1 MIGKSLGHYEIHGSI
16 GSGGMGQVYR
26 ARDKKLGREVA
37 IKLLPSSLRGNQK
50 ALSRFEREAKVLA
63 ALNHPNIVTIYSIEE
78 EQEDLFLTMELVE
91 GQSLEGFI
99 RDDGMKVDEFVK
111 IAVPLTDALAAAHA
125 NGVIHRDLKP
135 ANIIISHIGSLK
147 VLDFGI
153 ARVMNENPLTEENIA
168 VGTAAYMSPEQITG
182 GNVDGRSDIFALGI
196 IFYELLSGA
205 RPFHGEHPAAVM
217 YSIVNEEAS
226 RLLSLP
232 DAVVDLVDRSLRKN
246 PGKRFTS
253 ADELHHALLELTE
266 AAAPIAKVEPD
277 EWSPETRAAFDRA
290 DWEGA
295 YRALHSTREQR
306 DLSPEELEMLAACA
320 FWLSKIDECIQ
331 IREKA
336 YAIYT
341 KSGRNIHAAR
351 VALDLVH
358 DYINK
363 SAAAVASGWLKR
375 AERFLQSEPECVER
389 GYLLRRQA
397 MVALGQCSFAR
408 AIELNQQCGDIADRF
423 NDPDL
428 QAIALHDRGHILVA
442 RGDVEEGMAL
452 IDESMASAVSGEVRP
467 MTLGVLYCRTL
478 SVCQSLADYGRA
490 REWSEAASRWCEPHA
505 ASAFPGVCR
514 VHRADMMRHHGL
526 WVEAEQSALS
536 AYNDF
541 REHGLDAHA
550 GEALIQLG
558 ELALRKGDYQK
569 AEDAFRKAHEL
580 GCDPV
585 PGLPLL
591 RLAQGKGQAALQTI
605 QRALSE
611 SPDDRLHRAKLLTAS
626 ITIALANSQLSIAE
640 AAVDELTE
648 ISKEFGCPT
657 FKADALMARGAM
669 ELECGNSNT
678 ATPALRE
685 AWSIFNELGFP
696 YDAARAR
703 TLMAEAYLRAG
714 DKEDAKLQLEAACK
728 IFGELGAKPDL
739 QSASELLRKAN

>member
-1 MIGKSLGHYEIHGSI
+1 MIGKSLGHYEIQGSI

-26 ARDKKLGREVA
+26 ARDKKLGRDVA
-37 IKLLPSSLRGNQK
+37 IKMLPSSLRGNQK
-50 ALSRFEREAKVLA
+50 ALARFEREAKVLA

-78 EQEDLFLTMELVE
+78 EQDDLFFTMELVE
-91 GQSLEGFI
+91 GQSLECLI

-111 IAVPLTDALAAAHA
+111 IAVPLAKALAAAHA
-125 NGVIHRDLKP
+125 HDVIHRDLKP
-135 ANIIISHIGSLK
+135 SNIFISHIGGLK
-147 VLDFGI
+147 VLDFGV
-153 ARVMNENPLTEENIA
+153 ARVTNEQPLTEANIA
-168 VGTAAYMSPEQITG
+168 VGTPAYMSPEQISG
-182 GNVDGRSDIFALGI
+182 GQVDGRSDIFSLGI

-205 RPFHGEHPAAVM
+205 RPFRGDHPAAIM
-217 YSIVNEEAS
+217 YSIVNEEAP
-226 RLLSLP
+226 RLTSIP
-232 DAVVDLVDRSLRKN
+232 EAVVDVVGRCLKRIPQERFAGADKLQLALQELTKPAPLAKVDPGKLSPEIRAAVDR
-246 PGKRFTS
+246 G
-253 ADELHHALLELTE
+253 
-266 AAAPIAKVEPD
+266 
-277 EWSPETRAAFDRA
+277 
-290 DWEGA
+290 DWDGA
-295 YRALHSTREQR
+295 YRALHFSREQR
-306 DLSPEELEMLAACA
+306 DLSPEELEVLAECA
-320 FWLSKIDECIQ
+320 NWLCKLDESIQ

-341 KSGRNIHAAR
+341 KSGQKIPAAR
-351 VALDLVH
+351 VALDLVYNH
-358 DYINK
+358 LNK
-363 SAAAVASGWLKR
+363 SAGAVASGWQKR
-375 AERFLQSEPECVER
+375 AERFLQGEPECVER
-389 GYLLRRQA
+389 GHLLRRQA
-397 MVALGQCSFAR
+397 MVALGQCEFAR
-408 AIELNQQCGDIADRF
+408 AIELNQQCGELADRF
-423 NDPDL
+423 SDLDL

-452 IDESMASAVSGEVRP
+452 VDEAMASAVSGEVSP
-467 MTLGVLYCRTL
+467 WTLGVLYCRTL
-478 SVCQSLADYGRA
+478 SVCESLADYGRA
-490 REWSEAASRWCEPHA
+490 REWSEAALRWCEPYA
-505 ASAFPGVCR
+505 ASVFPGVCR
-514 VHRADMMRHHGL
+514 VHRADIMRHQGL
-526 WVEAEQSALS
+526 WAEAEQNARS

-541 REHGLDAHA
+541 KEHGDNLNA

-558 ELALRKGDYQK
+558 ELALHKGDYQK
-569 AEDAFRKAHEL
+569 AEDAFRQAHEL

-669 ELECGNSNT
+669 DLERGNNNT